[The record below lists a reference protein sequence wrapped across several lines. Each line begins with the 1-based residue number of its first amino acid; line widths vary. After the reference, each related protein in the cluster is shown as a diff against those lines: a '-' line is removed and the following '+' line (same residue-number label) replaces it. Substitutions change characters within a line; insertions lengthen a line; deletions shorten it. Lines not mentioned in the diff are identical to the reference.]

1 MRPRHVECSTRRGR
15 FFYFYSVLFRNAV
28 VSDDV
33 RSLFQNILLVSC
45 LPWVIVVDHIR
56 HTVFI
61 STVRHYADMSF
72 FDRHD
77 LSEPFRALYAQ
88 YAAKNSE
95 AVQTTKNAPEF
106 LLKRFYSSRRLPIFT
121 RRFQRTIFGTS
132 ELNFCVRNGNRWNLT
147 VIDTDRS
154 DWPSITYMLYFVQ
167 CFLEGRAFKTE

>member
-1 MRPRHVECSTRRGR
+1 MLNAAGLL
-15 FFYFYSVLFRNAV
+15 FLLLFRNAV

-33 RSLFQNILLVSC
+33 RSPFQNILLVSC

-88 YAAKNSE
+88 YAAKISE
-95 AVQTTKNAPEF
+95 ADQTRKT
-106 LLKRFYSSRRLPIFT
+106 L
-121 RRFQRTIFGTS
+121 Q
-132 ELNFCVRNGNRWNLT
+132 NF
-147 VIDTDRS
+147 
-154 DWPSITYMLYFVQ
+154 F
-167 CFLEGRAFKTE
+167 

>member
-88 YAAKNSE
+88 YAAKISE
-95 AVQTTKNAPEF
+95 AVQTTKKRLRISSEAFLFKSATTYFHAPF
-106 LLKRFYSSRRLPIFT
+106 PANYLRHK
-121 RRFQRTIFGTS
+121 
-132 ELNFCVRNGNRWNLT
+132 
-147 VIDTDRS
+147 
-154 DWPSITYMLYFVQ
+154 
-167 CFLEGRAFKTE
+167 

>member
-88 YAAKNSE
+88 YAAKISE
-95 AVQTTKNAPEF
+95 AVQTTKNASEF
-106 LLKRFYSSRRLPIFT
+106 LLKRFVQVGDYLFSRAVSSELSSAQVSLTSVFGMGT
-121 RRFQRTIFGTS
+121 GGTS
-132 ELNFCVRNGNRWNLT
+132 PSSTPTDLT
-147 VIDTDRS
+147 GSVYHNWSTLS
-154 DWPSITYMLYFVQ
+154 SVS
-167 CFLEGRAFKTE
+167 